1 VTGRGEETAPDQA
14 WLPSD
19 PVRVIG
25 HSPAAK
31 VTAGVRFPLLVFAVW
46 RVLHGIVVLALGGSL
61 RKMTFAWDGGWYLSI
76 LHSGYVVP
84 AGGYGQESNAA
95 FFPGLPWVTQ
105 VVRFVVRQET
115 GATLLVA
122 NALALAAFV
131 TVWGAVRAWVDE
143 AMARRATVALALF
156 PTSYFLWMY
165 YTEALFIAGT
175 AAAVWAGRRK
185 RHNLATA
192 LLVIASTAR
201 LVGVTLGPA
210 LALARIV
217 RLRRVDSVCVRYVL
231 GSLVGLGAVMAR
243 QAVEIGDPF
252 GWLKA
257 GRAWGRE
264 FAGPWTAL
272 HQAGRWLAAT
282 LPGNPGTVLLDALA
296 VVLFGGLVALLW
308 GGVRRGRWPLEAAT
322 VATPLWLVPICS
334 QLIFSQ
340 ARYMLACWPAL
351 LVVADAWPRLPRA
364 VRVAGLTVPAL
375 LTFVL
380 LRRLSQGMFTG

>member
-1 VTGRGEETAPDQA
+1 
-14 WLPSD
+14 
-19 PVRVIG
+19 VIG

-61 RKMTFAWDGGWYLSI
+61 REMTFAWDGGWYLSI

-105 VVRFVVRQET
+105 VVQFVVRQET

-192 LLVIASTAR
+192 LSSSLRPPGSSAPPSARPSPWPGSCGCAAWTRYASGTSSGHSWVSAPSWPGRPSRSVIRS
-201 LVGVTLGPA
+201 
-210 LALARIV
+210 
-217 RLRRVDSVCVRYVL
+217 
-231 GSLVGLGAVMAR
+231 
-243 QAVEIGDPF
+243 
-252 GWLKA
+252 A
-257 GRAWGRE
+257 G
-264 FAGPWTAL
+264 
-272 HQAGRWLAAT
+272 
-282 LPGNPGTVLLDALA
+282 
-296 VVLFGGLVALLW
+296 
-308 GGVRRGRWPLEAAT
+308 
-322 VATPLWLVPICS
+322 
-334 QLIFSQ
+334 
-340 ARYMLACWPAL
+340 
-351 LVVADAWPRLPRA
+351 
-364 VRVAGLTVPAL
+364 
-375 LTFVL
+375 
-380 LRRLSQGMFTG
+380 